1 MEATPTTA
9 GLGSAGLFRGL
20 AVWPVD
26 ALQRQRGHLLC
37 FVPVGMALGIGAYFA
52 QPVEPDLILLAGIAG
67 LAVICAIVSIPLRH
81 TIGPVF
87 AGLACIGIGFACAG
101 IRAHGVATPVVD
113 FRYYGSVEGRVVGID
128 RSSTDKVRLT
138 LDRVRLERMVP
149 ARTPD
154 RVRVTLHGQGD
165 IPVPVP
171 GATVLMA
178 AHLGPAPGPAE
189 PGGFEFARHI
199 WFQNIGAVGYTRSPA
214 LVYAGPEDGV
224 SVAVFR
230 LRMAISRAV
239 QAAIPGDAGAVAAAI
254 MVGDRSAIPLTV
266 VEALRQSNLAHLLAI
281 SGLHMGLL
289 TGFVFGAVR
298 SLLALV
304 PFVALRMSGKKVA
317 AATALVFGAIYLALS
332 GGSVATER
340 AFIMVAVALGAV
352 LFDRRALTLRAVAV
366 AAILVLAMQPE
377 ALMSPG
383 FQMSFAAT
391 TALVVIFRRLAAWE
405 RFGPKWARPAVS
417 VLLSSLIAGLA
428 TAPLAAAH
436 FNIISHYG
444 LIANLVSV
452 PLMGALIMPAAVLAA
467 LLWPVGLAWLP
478 FLVMKAGLSWI
489 IGVAQTVSDWPGA
502 VGRVPSPP
510 PEVLPMLALGA
521 VFVVIW
527 QGRERLLG
535 LMPVAAAL
543 LIWATHE
550 RPMMLISASGGIA
563 GMMSENGRVLSTARG
578 DGFAA
583 RVWLEN
589 DGDGRGQE
597 VAGAAAPGSF
607 DVAGTRFLVRRG
619 TSARAVTCGRN
630 EVLVTNFD
638 LETDPGCPVWAP
650 SYLRDTGALA
660 VMSGTGGLSVRTAR
674 SHTGYRLW
682 NDPETRK
689 EKAAQMAQLWSWLSL
704 AR

>member
-9 GLGSAGLFRGL
+9 GLGPAGLFRGL
-20 AVWPVD
+20 AAWPVG

-52 QPVEPDLILLAGIAG
+52 QPSEPDLILLFGIAC
-67 LAVICAIVSIPLRH
+67 LALVCAVAAIPLRH

-87 AGLACIGIGFACAG
+87 AGLACVGIGFACAG
-101 IRAHGVATPVVD
+101 VRAHSVATPGID

-138 LDRVRLERMVP
+138 LDCVRLERMVP

-154 RVRVTLHGQGD
+154 RVRITLHGQGD
-165 IPVPVP
+165 IPLPVP
-171 GATVLMA
+171 GAIVLMA

-214 LVYAGPEDGV
+214 LVYAAPDDGLAV
-224 SVAVFR
+224 TVFR

-239 QAAIPGDAGAVAAAI
+239 QQAIQGDAGAVAAAI
-254 MVGDRSAIPLTV
+254 MVGDRSAIPLPV

-317 AATALVFGAIYLALS
+317 AATALVFGAVYLALS

-366 AAILVLAMQPE
+366 AAILVLALQPE

-391 TALVVIFRRLAAWE
+391 TALVVVFRRLATWE

-417 VLLSSLIAGLA
+417 VFLSSLIAGLA

-436 FNIISHYG
+436 FNIVSHYG

-478 FLVMKAGLSWI
+478 FAVMRAGLIWI
-489 IGVAQTVSDWPGA
+489 IGVAQTVSEWPGA

-510 PEVLPMLALGA
+510 PEVLPILALGA

-527 QGRERLLG
+527 QGRERFLSLL
-535 LMPVAAAL
+535 PVAAAI
-543 LIWATHE
+543 LIWATHD
-550 RPMMLISASGGIA
+550 RPTMLISASGGIA
-563 GMMSENGRVLSTARG
+563 GMMEEGGRVLSTARG

-589 DGDGRGQE
+589 DGDRRGQE

-607 DVAGTRFLVRRG
+607 DIAGTRFLIRRG

-630 EVLVTNFD
+630 EVLITNFD
-638 LETDPGCPVWAP
+638 LKTDPGCPVWGP

-660 VMSGTGGLSVRTAR
+660 LASVNGKLQVLTAR
-674 SHTGYRLW
+674 AYTGRRVW
-682 NDPETRK
+682 NDPETRN
-689 EKAAQMAQLWSWLSL
+689 EKAAQIARLMSL
-704 AR
+704 IRLVR